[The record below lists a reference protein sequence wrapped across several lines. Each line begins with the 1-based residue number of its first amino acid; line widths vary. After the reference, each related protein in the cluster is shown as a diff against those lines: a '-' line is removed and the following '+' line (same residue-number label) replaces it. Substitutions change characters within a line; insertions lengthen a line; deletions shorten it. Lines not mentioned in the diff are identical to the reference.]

1 MEFIDNT
8 SVYRNIVM
16 TDDLLKVLVYLIA
29 FSKETIKL

>member
-1 MEFIDNT
+1 MELIDNT

-16 TDDLLKVLVYLIA
+16 TDHLLKVLVYLIA